1 MKKIFV
7 LAAAALVALTACT
20 KIETNETPL
29 KKISFAVADY
39 TAQTKA
45 DPEPEDPV
53 ALNDET
59 TSFSTKAWLH
69 ANNGTGA
76 NFFGT
81 SDNSYTETVSYTG
94 STWEPSLEYFWP
106 KSSDSYINFV
116 SWYGTNDN
124 KPTIDAS
131 AKTMTWGTSGSP
143 LEIKTNDNF
152 LFADVA
158 WRYKDNNTSNTT
170 PYYHFEGVTSGVPTL
185 FHHALAKLAFNV
197 RLSTQTASTKN
208 VWKVDIKNVTIK
220 VGNKGYLPLVNEDP
234 TTRGTQPWKVGTTY
248 STGAAATSANIGWIP
263 ATGTETIVETTRSES
278 DDTKQITLPSTMTLT
293 PPSASS
299 SSPATSGDF
308 QSLLAERTVM
318 PQTINGGVVTFAMTF
333 TIKIYHKNGNTVDTT
348 PYSTEDVT
356 IAETNLYS
364 LVNAISAWNMNTKVT
379 YNVTIDPVGQKVLFD
394 PAVAA
399 WATVTN
405 GDNGTQVYPQP

>member
-1 MKKIFV
+1 MKKSFI

-45 DPEPEDPV
+45 AEDP
-53 ALNDET
+53 ASLNSET

-69 ANNGTGA
+69 ANNNATGA

-81 SDNSYTETVSYTG
+81 ESNSYTETVSYTG
-94 STWEPSLEYFWP
+94 TSTNTWEPVLEYFWP

-116 SWYGTNDN
+116 SWYGTNSN
-124 KPTIDAS
+124 EPTIDAS

-143 LEIKTNDNF
+143 LTIVTDDNF

-158 WRYKDNNTSNTT
+158 WRFTSNNNPATYT
-170 PYYHFEGVTSGVPTL
+170 AVSGVAEGVPTL
-185 FHHALAKLAFNV
+185 FHHALAKLAFKV

-248 STGAAATSANIGWIP
+248 STGVAATSVNIGWIP
-263 ATGTETIVETTRSES
+263 ATGTETIVETGSTES
-278 DDTKQITLPSTMTLT
+278 NVTKQITLPSTMTLT
-293 PPSASS
+293 PTSASS

-333 TIKIYHKNGNTVDTT
+333 TIKIYHKNGETVDTN

-356 IAETNLYS
+356 ITETNLYS